1 MKLPHQ
7 HKNKDS
13 KRLQN
18 NPSTSD
24 NAQQTPGNTPEEL
37 KPDDLQDTLVEIRFL
52 AHSWLDDFEK
62 IVFKGKTVDELL
74 GQKSHE

>member
-7 HKNKDS
+7 HKNKALKS
-13 KRLQN
+13 LQN
-18 NPSTSD
+18 DPSSPE
-24 NAQQTPGNTPEEL
+24 NAQLRPGNIPEEL
-37 KPDDLQDTLVEIRFL
+37 KPDDLQDRIVEIRFL